1 MSKCGDKACKTYF
14 QSSETGLELNFSIE
28 LILFLHRLSSVKGG
42 ERIWQMAQRKLLHLH

>member
-28 LILFLHRLSSVKGG
+28 QSKK
-42 ERIWQMAQRKLLHLH
+42 ERKVDTKKIIYQIVFSKKEKPPL